1 MGPQSN
7 FHCGRDEIGALQ
19 ALVSGA
25 AQIVE
30 PKLVI
35 HDKKDVLLGH
45 GFAVSGVW
53 SARFHFKESPAVCQ
67 AVCDLQATLPARRAT
82 GMTCRAKDAIG

>member
-1 MGPQSN
+1 MQG
-7 FHCGRDEIGALQ
+7 LM
-19 ALVSGA
+19 SGA

-30 PKLVI
+30 SKLVI
-35 HDKKDVLLGH
+35 HDEKNVLLGH

-53 SARFHFKESPAVCQ
+53 SARFHFKESLAVCQ
-67 AVCDLQATLPARRAT
+67 AVCNLQATLPAGRAT